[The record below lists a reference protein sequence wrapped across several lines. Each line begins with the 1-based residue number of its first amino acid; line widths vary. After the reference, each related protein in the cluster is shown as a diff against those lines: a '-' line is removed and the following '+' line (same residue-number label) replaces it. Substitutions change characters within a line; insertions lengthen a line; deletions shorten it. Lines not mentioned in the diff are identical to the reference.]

1 MDESA
6 FIAAAD
12 ATLDKIGLA
21 LDAALETSDADL
33 DWNLKDGVL
42 TIECE
47 DGSRI
52 IVNRHVPN
60 REIWVAAKS
69 GGFHFRPDERAVAR
83 RARGRRTRDGART
96 APEDAGGDSPCGCR
110 NCRRRALSGSGRS
123 RDSSAVQSSSSR
135 RAPRDRAAASRPPP
149 RSAPSD

>member
-1 MDESA
+1 MEESA
-6 FIAAAD
+6 FIAVAD
-12 ATLDKIGLA
+12 ATLDMIGLA

-69 GGFHFRPDERAVAR
+69 GGFHFRSDDGRWR
-83 RARGRRTRDGART
+83 DSRGRDELGATLARLLKAQARIT
-96 APEDAGGDSPCGCR
+96 VRMPDLA
-110 NCRRRALSGSGRS
+110 
-123 RDSSAVQSSSSR
+123 
-135 RAPRDRAAASRPPP
+135 APRAEP
-149 RSAPSD
+149 

>member
-12 ATLDKIGLA
+12 ATLGKIGLA

-33 DWNLKDGVL
+33 DWDLRDGVL

-47 DGSRI
+47 GGSRI

-69 GGFHFRPDERAVAR
+69 GGFHYRPTDGQWRD
-83 RARGRRTRDGART
+83 ARGKEELAAALTRLLKAQAR
-96 APEDAGGDSPCGCR
+96 
-110 NCRRRALSGSGRS
+110 L
-123 RDSSAVQSSSSR
+123 AVR
-135 RAPRDRAAASRPPP
+135 MPDLIAPRD
-149 RSAPSD
+149 

>member
-12 ATLDKIGLA
+12 ATLDRIGLA

-47 DGSRI
+47 DDSRI

-69 GGFHFRPDERAVAR
+69 GGLHFRPDDGRGR
-83 RARGRRTRDGART
+83 DARGRDELAATLARLLKT
-96 APEDAGGDSPCGCR
+96 QARITVRMPDLP
-110 NCRRRALSGSGRS
+110 
-123 RDSSAVQSSSSR
+123 
-135 RAPRDRAAASRPPP
+135 APRDA
-149 RSAPSD
+149 

>member
-21 LDAALETSDADL
+21 LDAALELTDSDL
-33 DWNLKDGVL
+33 DWNLRDGVL
-42 TIECE
+42 TIEC
-47 DGSRI
+47 DDASRI

-69 GGFHFRPDERAVAR
+69 GGFHFRADGGRWR
-83 RARGRRTRDGART
+83 DARGGEELGAALTRLLKAQARINVRMPDLV
-96 APEDAGGDSPCGCR
+96 AP
-110 NCRRRALSGSGRS
+110 
-123 RDSSAVQSSSSR
+123 
-135 RAPRDRAAASRPPP
+135 AP
-149 RSAPSD
+149 

>member
-33 DWNLKDGVL
+33 DWSVRDGVL
-42 TIECE
+42 TIEC
-47 DGSRI
+47 DDDSRI

-69 GGFHFRPDERAVAR
+69 GGLHFRPDN
-83 RARGRRTRDGART
+83 GRW
-96 APEDAGGDSPCGCR
+96 
-110 NCRRRALSGSGRS
+110 
-123 RDSSAVQSSSSR
+123 RDSRGEEELATALTRLIRTQAHVAVR
-135 RAPRDRAAASRPPP
+135 MPEL
-149 RSAPSD
+149 SAPATD

>member
-6 FIAAAD
+6 FIAVAD

-21 LDAALETSDADL
+21 LDAALETSDVDL
-33 DWNLKDGVL
+33 DWSLRDGVL
-42 TIECE
+42 TIECD

-69 GGFHFRPDERAVAR
+69 GGFHFRAQQGRWCDSRGQEALGAALARLLKAQARINVRMPELPAPDVA
-83 RARGRRTRDGART
+83 
-96 APEDAGGDSPCGCR
+96 
-110 NCRRRALSGSGRS
+110 
-123 RDSSAVQSSSSR
+123 
-135 RAPRDRAAASRPPP
+135 
-149 RSAPSD
+149 